1 MTFKVFLKFLA
12 LITGKHLFQFLRPR
26 KILDFTGPKKKKK
39 KNILIL
45 YGLSLEV
52 YELSKWKYQNL
63 SENILAVALHVKVY
77 EWYLRE

>member
-1 MTFKVFLKFLA
+1 M
-12 LITGKHLFQFLRPR
+12 
-26 KILDFTGPKKKKK
+26 KKKKK

-77 EWYLRE
+77 EWYLNEWDHPQVMTEGKIANEIENTYNLRICVS

>member
-12 LITGKHLFQFLRPR
+12 LITGKHLFQFLLPIKNIRFYR
-26 KILDFTGPKKKKK
+26 TEKKKKM
-39 KNILIL
+39 NILIL

-63 SENILAVALHVKVY
+63 SENILAVTLHVKVY
-77 EWYLRE
+77 EQYLSE